1 MKKKL
6 IFGTCLSRSGGSLAS
21 NMLTCHKRIFITT
34 DLFHFFRFVIGKYQP
49 INKYSNQ
56 YKLIQE
62 VCLRLKIRNK
72 ITINPKEILRDQK
85 INSYKDILNIFAEL
99 IRKKIKGKKL
109 IGEVANN
116 EWRNIENFLKMS
128 KEHKAFQIIRDPRA
142 ILASWKKLTYSKG
155 YKYLNIIFQW
165 IDAANY
171 SEKNRIKFPRSFM
184 VMKFEDIH
192 SNPTKSAK
200 KFCKFLKVN
209 FDNSMIDE
217 KKWPR
222 LLKNKFIKVN
232 VSSYSKKKIYGFSL
246 KRTQTWKKKIEKWE
260 IALIQHL
267 MKKYL
272 KKFNYEI
279 IPTTKHDLKK
289 GLEKLKK
296 DKLLNKNYKNF
307 LISGEGSNK
316 FLKDPTKPEN
326 WGITTRSSLK
336 EKFTDTNDYKRY
348 VKNLRVIDKEYIRLK
363 KLESYEIK
371 KIT

>member
-21 NMLTCHKRIFITT
+21 NMLTCHKGIFITT

-72 ITINPKEILRDQK
+72 IIINPKEILRDKK
-85 INSYKDILNIFAEL
+85 INSYKDILNIFAEF

-128 KEHKAFQIIRDPRA
+128 KDHKAFQIIRDPRA

-171 SEKNRIKFPRSFM
+171 SEINLKKFPSSFM
-184 VMKFEDIH
+184 VVKFEDIH

-200 KFCKFLKVN
+200 KFCKFLNVN
-209 FDNSMIDE
+209 FDKSMIDE
-217 KKWPR
+217 KKWPK
-222 LLKNKFIKVN
+222 LLKNKFAKVN
-232 VSSYSKKKIYGFSL
+232 ISSLTKKKIYGFSL
-246 KRTQTWKKKIEKWE
+246 KRTQTWKKNIEKWE

-267 MKKYL
+267 MKEYL
-272 KKFNYEI
+272 KKFNYEL

-289 GLEKLKK
+289 GLEKLRK
-296 DKLLNKNYKNF
+296 DKLLNKNYKKF
-307 LISGEGSNK
+307 VSTGEGSNK

-326 WGITTRSSLK
+326 WGTNSNSNLK
-336 EKFTDTNDYKRY
+336 LKFTDTNDYKRY
-348 VKNLRVIDKEYIRLK
+348 VKNLKVIEEEFTHLK
-363 KLESYEIK
+363 KLEAYEIK

>member
-21 NMLTCHKRIFITT
+21 NMLTCHKSILITT

-85 INSYKDILNIFAEL
+85 INSYKDILNIFSEL
-99 IRKKIKGKKL
+99 LRKKIKGKKH

-142 ILASWKKLTYSKG
+142 ILASWKNLTYSKG

-171 SEKNRIKFPRSFM
+171 SEMNIKKFPRSFM
-184 VMKFEDIH
+184 IIKFEDIH
-192 SNPTKSAK
+192 NNPNKLAK
-200 KFCKFLKVN
+200 KFCKFLGVN
-209 FDNSMIDE
+209 FDKNMVNE
-217 KKWPR
+217 KNWPK
-222 LLKNKFIKVN
+222 LLNNKFVKVN

-267 MKKYL
+267 MNKYL

-279 IPTTKHDLKK
+279 IPTTKLDLKK
-289 GLEKLKK
+289 GLDKLKK
-296 DKLLNKNYKNF
+296 DKLLYNNYKKF
-307 LISGEGSNK
+307 LKTGKGSNK

-326 WGITTRSSLK
+326 WGITSRTNLK
-336 EKFTDTNDYKRY
+336 QKFTDTNDYRRY
-348 VKNLRVIDKEYIRLK
+348 VKNLRVIEKEYIRLK
-363 KLESYEIK
+363 IGGL
-371 KIT
+371 